1 MIMLVIV
8 VMGVITMLLRFL
20 PLVLANKA
28 GDGAQMHPF
37 LERLPLAV
45 LSAITIPG
53 VFQVDES
60 NPLVGIAASVVAVL
74 LVLVKKIPLFLVVV
88 LSVAA
93 AVLVKML

>member
-1 MIMLVIV
+1 MMLIIV
-8 VMGVITMLLRFL
+8 CMGIITMLLRFL
-20 PLVLANKA
+20 PLFLSSRA

-60 NPLVGIAASVVAVL
+60 KPLVGIAACVVAVL

-88 LSVAA
+88 VSVAV
-93 AVLVKML
+93 AVLVKMV

>member
-1 MIMLVIV
+1 
-8 VMGVITMLLRFL
+8 MLLRFL
-20 PLVLANKA
+20 PLLLASRA
-28 GDGAQMHPF
+28 GEGVQMHPF

-60 NPLVGIAASVVAVL
+60 NPLVGIAACVVAVL